1 MTLMRKENKNK
12 MSETNTITLPT
23 WLDDFIF
30 NEFGANY
37 CPRNSNMTNID
48 DDKDRALN
56 YLGTYFP
63 RSYAEAYLLFTEL
76 FDIEKSHYCTKTK
89 LSVFDFGCGTGGEII
104 GLLTAIEELLPNVVE
119 VEIVALDGNPFALR
133 QYEKMSAKFNERSR
147 LNVKNRL
154 FPVTI
159 EDFYDL
165 SIVDEVI
172 KQNFDL
178 IITFKAICEFVS
190 KQQFEQHNPYGH
202 IVRTFLPKL
211 VDDGYM
217 VLEDI
222 TVKSD
227 VNEEWLPKMMDKG
240 LQDNGCEVVYENPN
254 YNIAIY
260 VNHSR
265 KNNDVTKVAWRVIKR
280 R

>member
-1 MTLMRKENKNK
+1 

-104 GLLTAIEELLPNVVE
+104 GLLTAIEELLPNVSE
-119 VEIVALDGNPFALR
+119 VEIVALDGNHCALR
-133 QYEKMSAKFNERSR
+133 LYEKVVTKFNERSR
-147 LNVKNRL
+147 LNVNNKP
-154 FPVTI
+154 FPVKI
-159 EDFYDL
+159 
-165 SIVDEVI
+165 DEVI
-172 KQNFDL
+172 NKKFDL
-178 IITFKAICEFVS
+178 IITFKAICEFVT
-190 KQQFEQHNPYGH
+190 KQQFEQQNPYGH

-211 VDDGYM
+211 VGDGYM
-217 VLEDI
+217 ALDDI
-222 TVKSD
+222 TIYSD

-240 LQDNGCEVVYENPN
+240 LQENQCEVVYENPN
-254 YNIAIY
+254 YNIAIC
-260 VNHSR
+260 VSHSR
-265 KNNDVTKVAWRVIKR
+265 RKNDVTKVAWRVIKR

>member
-1 MTLMRKENKNK
+1 ME
-12 MSETNTITLPT
+12 ETYEITLPQ
-23 WLDDFIF
+23 WLDDYIF
-30 NEFGANY
+30 NELGANY
-37 CPRNSNMTNID
+37 CPRYSDMVNID
-48 DDKDRALN
+48 DNKEKTLN

-63 RSYAEAYLLFTEL
+63 RSYAEACVLFTAF
-76 FDIEKSHYCTKTK
+76 FDEEKRRYANKNK
-89 LSVFDFGCGTGGEII
+89 LTIFDFGCGTGGEII

-154 FPVTI
+154 FPITI
-159 EDFYDL
+159 DDFYDL

-172 KQNFDL
+172 TQKFDL

-240 LQDNGCEVVYENPN
+240 LQENGCEIVYENPN

-265 KNNDVTKVAWRVIKR
+265 KTNDVTKVAWRVIKR